1 MNTKTQTQFFASVL
15 EAKEADELYT
25 FLRDNIDWE
34 DGIYSKRAART
45 SRKAYSPLSSME
57 VEEKEL
63 GICDKIIEDT
73 VARCLKA
80 VGRESHFV
88 YGTYVN
94 YYRNGNDFC
103 PAHAHKGQV
112 QMVLSLGARRML
124 NVGEKQYPMGSGDC
138 IVFGSS
144 THSIPIDPTIREG
157 RISIAVF
164 LRPN

>member
-15 EAKEADELYT
+15 ERKEANELYV

-34 DGIYSKRAART
+34 DGIYSKKAARM
-45 SRKAYSPLSSME
+45 SRKAYSPVSSIE
-57 VEEKEL
+57 VEEKDL
-63 GICDKIIEDT
+63 GIYDKIIEDT

-94 YYRNGNDFC
+94 YYRDGTDFC

-112 QMVLSLGARRML
+112 QLVLSLGTRRVL
-124 NVGEKQYPMGSGDC
+124 NVGEKQYPMDSGDC

-144 THSIPIDPTIREG
+144 THSIPIDATIREG